1 MEKFRAVSNNLVMK
15 ILMGFI
21 ILMMAI
27 TGIGNYLGKRQN
39 DYAVRVNN
47 QTISRVQFEQALA
60 LTLLREQQLLGDQF
74 TELAT
79 NDNYMR
85 QLRQQV
91 LHQLIDE
98 VLLQQYVNNLRMD
111 MDDEQIKEVIFHQPE
126 FMIDGQFNFDRY
138 RNFLHN
144 IGLTSQQYAETLRKK
159 LTVSQLL
166 NAIANTE
173 FMLSSEKEVLT
184 SLIKQERII
193 HKAVINV
200 SALAKKQLVS
210 ETEIKNYYKQH
221 SNLFML
227 PEQFRVSY
235 INLDAAKIPKPQVS
249 NREIQSWYSLH
260 KRDYIQQPRYKYSII
275 QLKTKKEAAFLLER
289 LKKGANFFQIAKSK
303 SIDPI
308 SAPRGGKMEWMDTS
322 DIPDELRNAKLQ
334 EKGQISEIINSSIGY
349 LIVRLD
355 DIQPK
360 SIIPLNTIRTMITN
374 QIQQAKI
381 INAYYKLQQK
391 MIEAASNNSKSQ
403 SLALVEKAT
412 GIKAVKTGWFS
423 IENLPKDLK
432 PIWRLLGD
440 KSFLLGNHSEVIS
453 SENHRALIV
462 RLTQHRSA
470 RLESISKIHD
480 ILSLDIKREK
490 AERRAQDKAE
500 QLLSALK
507 IGKPVDHLIFG
518 SPIVM
523 KRDNQDRITPT
534 VFALKP
540 PKNHSI
546 SYGIGKDLQ
555 GNIVLIA
562 LYEVRYGKSH
572 QLDDNSILDSIRQHK
587 NNMILTSL
595 LKNLRQHSQIKYG
608 IINS

>member
-1 MEKFRAVSNNLVMK
+1 MMEKLRAVSNNFVIK

-21 ILMMAI
+21 ILMIAI

-39 DYAVRVNN
+39 DYAVMVNN
-47 QTISRVQFEQALA
+47 HTISRVQFEQALA
-60 LTLLREQQLLGDQF
+60 LTLLREQQLLGEQF
-74 TELAT
+74 TEWAT
-79 NDNYMR
+79 NDNYMQ

-138 RNFLHN
+138 RNFLHH

-173 FMLSSEKEVLT
+173 FMLNSEKEVLT
-184 SLIKQERII
+184 SLIKQERVI

-200 SALAKKQLVS
+200 SALAKKQLVN
-210 ETEIKNYYKQH
+210 ETEIKNYYQQH
-221 SNLFML
+221 SNFFML

-235 INLDAAKIPKPQVS
+235 INLDATKIPKPQVS
-249 NREIQSWYSLH
+249 NLEIKSWYNLH

-275 QLKTKKEAAFLLER
+275 QLKTKADAAVLLEQ
-289 LKKGANFFQIAKSK
+289 LKKGAKFFQIAKSK

-308 SAPRGGKMEWMDTS
+308 TAPLGGKMEWMDTS

-334 EKGQISEIINSSIGY
+334 EKGQISEIIKSSIGY

-355 DIQPK
+355 DIQPQ

-391 MIEAASNNSKSQ
+391 MIEAANNNSK

-423 IENLPKDLK
+423 LENLPKDLK

-440 KSFLLGNHSEVIS
+440 KSFLLGNNSEVIS

-462 RLTQHRSA
+462 RLSQHRSA

-480 ILSLDIKREK
+480 IISLSIKREK
-490 AERRAQDKAE
+490 AERQAEDKAE
-500 QLLSALK
+500 QLLSALNV
-507 IGKPVDHLIFG
+507 GKPVDNLIFG
-518 SPIVM
+518 SAIVM
-523 KRDNQDRITPT
+523 KRDNQDRITQT
-534 VFALKP
+534 VFAIKP
-540 PKNHSI
+540 PEKNHI

-562 LYEVRYGKSH
+562 LYEVRYGKYH
-572 QLDDNSILDSIRQHK
+572 QLDDSSIFDSIRQHK

-595 LKNLRQHSQIKYG
+595 LKNLRQQSQIKYG
-608 IINS
+608 RMN

>member
-1 MEKFRAVSNNLVMK
+1 MV
-15 ILMGFI
+15 FI
-21 ILMMAI
+21 ILMIAI
-27 TGIGNYLGKRQN
+27 TGIGNYLGKPQN
-39 DYAVRVNN
+39 DYAVMVNN
-47 QTISRVQFEQALA
+47 HKISRIQFEQALA
-60 LTLLREQQLLGDQF
+60 LTLLREQQLLGEQF
-74 TELAT
+74 TEWAN

-98 VLLQQYVNNLRMD
+98 VLLQQYVKNLRMD

-138 RNFLHN
+138 KNFLHH

-173 FMLSSEKEVLT
+173 FMLTSEKEVLT
-184 SLIKQERII
+184 SLIKQERVI

-221 SNLFML
+221 SNLFMR

-235 INLDAAKIPKPQVS
+235 INLDAAKIPNPPVS
-249 NREIQSWYSLH
+249 NLEIKSWYSLH
-260 KRDYIQQPRYKYSII
+260 KTDYIQQPRYKYSII
-275 QLKTKKEAAFLLER
+275 QLKTKKDAAILLEQ

-308 SAPRGGKMEWMDTS
+308 SAPRGGQMEWMDTS
-322 DIPDELRNAKLQ
+322 DIPDELKNAKLQ
-334 EKGQISEIINSSIGY
+334 QKGQISEIINSSIGY

-391 MIEAASNNSKSQ
+391 MIEAASNNSKS
-403 SLALVEKAT
+403 LALVEKVT

-423 IENLPKDLK
+423 VENLPKNLK

-440 KSFLLGNHSEVIS
+440 KSFLLGNNSEVIS
-453 SENHRALIV
+453 HENHQALIV
-462 RLTQHRSA
+462 RLSQHRSA

-480 ILSLDIKREK
+480 IISLDIKREK
-490 AERRAQDKAE
+490 AERQAQEKAE

-507 IGKPVDHLIFG
+507 FGKPVDNLIFG
-518 SPIVM
+518 SAIVM
-523 KRDNQDRITPT
+523 KRDNQDRITQT

-540 PKNHSI
+540 PEKNYI

-562 LYEVRYGKSH
+562 LYEVHYGKPH
-572 QLDDNSILDSIRQHK
+572 QLDNNSIFDSIRQHK

-595 LKNLRQHSQIKYG
+595 LKNLRQQSQIKYG
-608 IINS
+608 IINL